1 MSNHIFEEG
10 IDSLSVSFNE
20 IKFYAE
26 LLMERLDQTDN
37 KIKADITDTTSY
49 VTFGNQANDPVV
61 DDPDIIVG

>member
-1 MSNHIFEEG
+1 
-10 IDSLSVSFNE
+10 
-20 IKFYAE
+20 
-26 LLMERLDQTDN
+26 MERLDQTDN